1 MPQNKEPCQVIRLKR
16 RYIRK
21 HEMPTPLPEVP
32 PARLSNP
39 KHRGGKM
46 NGPPA
51 DRGGYDPESFPNL
64 LQLTWGSRLRIDP
77 ERGYLLD
84 EKPINLDP
92 LVKCTNVV
100 RKHRG
105 QPQIPGKREW
115 LA

>member
-1 MPQNKEPCQVIRLKR
+1 MSSKKPCQVIRLKQ

-21 HEMPTPLPEVP
+21 HEMPTPLPEE
-32 PARLSNP
+32 PAVRLSNP
-39 KHRGGKM
+39 VHRGGKI

-51 DRGGYDPESFPNL
+51 ERDGCDLDSFQNL
-64 LQLTWGSRLRIDP
+64 LQLTWGSRLRVDP

-105 QPQIPGKREW
+105 QPQITGKREW
-115 LA
+115 EA